1 MCFVFLGGQWHHLER
16 GPLLQC
22 SSSRCRLRGGARF
35 QSGYPRAEGNY
46 DHTRLVFWKKNK
58 GCMTFDWS
66 WLHIL
71 KKRKRKHRTN
81 RGNIE
86 WWSVPRWLTDS
97 CLSRMVSLW
106 SALLDTTQRKALP
119 CKATQPSPHSVGDLC
134 IYKYLRRNRLISNR
148 NDINH

>member
-35 QSGYPRAEGNY
+35 QSGYPGAEGNY
-46 DHTRLVFWKKNK
+46 DHTRLGFFFKK
-58 GCMTFDWS
+58 DAWP
-66 WLHIL
+66 WLTLTSHPG
-71 KKRKRKHRTN
+71 KKKRKHRTN

-119 CKATQPSPHSVGDLC
+119 CKATQPSPHSFGDLC
-134 IYKYLRRNRLISNR
+134 IYKYQRRNRLVSNR